1 MNCLKLNKSLK
12 TLRKNFIDGKFK
24 LTDKYEDC
32 HSAIEFYLINEL
44 GDLGKK
50 VHTGRSRNDQV
61 MVAMRLFAKKN
72 LIEFKTK
79 NKLIAETFLNLAKKH
94 KDLPMPGYYASSKS
108 HAFIMGIMVFF
119 ICRILH

>member
-1 MNCLKLNKSLK
+1 MTK
-12 TLRKNFIDGKFK
+12 
-24 LTDKYEDC
+24 
-32 HSAIEFYLINEL
+32 EL

-72 LIEFKTK
+72 LIEFKAK

-94 KDLPMPGYYASSKS
+94 KYLPMP
-108 HAFIMGIMVFF
+108 
-119 ICRILH
+119 